1 MQRCINVM
9 KRYFDIVSTSDTE
22 VVLKLCNVENPTS
35 DFDSLPTSDQSYF
48 NVDPKR
54 WNNIDPTLN
63 VILLGLA
70 LAFCRIQ

>member
-1 MQRCINVM
+1 MQRYINVM
-9 KRYFDIVSTSDTE
+9 KRCSDVVSTSDTD

-35 DFDSLPTSDQSYF
+35 DFVSLPTLDQSYL

-63 VILLGLA
+63 VILLGITFV
-70 LAFCRIQ
+70 FCRIQ

>member
-9 KRYFDIVSTSDTE
+9 KRYFDVVSTSDTE

-35 DFDSLPTSDQSYF
+35 DFVSLPTSDQSYF

-63 VILLGLA
+63 VILLGLT

>member
-1 MQRCINVM
+1 MQRYINVK
-9 KRYFDIVSTSDTE
+9 KRCSDVVSTSDTD
-22 VVLKLCNVENPTS
+22 VVLKLCNVENATS
-35 DFDSLPTSDQSYF
+35 DFVSLPTSDQSYL

-63 VILLGLA
+63 VILLGLT